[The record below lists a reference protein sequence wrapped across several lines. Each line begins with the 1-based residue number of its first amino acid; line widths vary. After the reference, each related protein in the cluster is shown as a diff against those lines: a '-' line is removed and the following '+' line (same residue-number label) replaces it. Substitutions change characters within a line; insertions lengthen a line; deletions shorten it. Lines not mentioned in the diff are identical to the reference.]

1 MVTALTASA
10 FAIAAVRAAI
20 QNSKQRVVQRTGRDL
35 VLGATRGTVTT
46 LVAPAVKE
54 RATVHVI
61 LEVEDGGTPNLS
73 AYRRAV
79 ITVSR

>member
-1 MVTALTASA
+1 MVTALTAST
-10 FAIAAVRAAI
+10 FAVAEIRAAI
-20 QNSKQRVVQRTGRDL
+20 RGSKDRALESTGRDV
-35 VLGATRGTVTT
+35 VLGATRGTVTS

-61 LEVEDGGTPNLS
+61 LEVEDGGTPSLF

-79 ITVSR
+79 ITVSP